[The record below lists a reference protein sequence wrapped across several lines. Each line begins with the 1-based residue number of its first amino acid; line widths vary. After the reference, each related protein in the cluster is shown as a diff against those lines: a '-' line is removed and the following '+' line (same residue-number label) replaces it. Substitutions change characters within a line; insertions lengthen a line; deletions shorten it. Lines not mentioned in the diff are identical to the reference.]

1 MEEPSSLAVCSRS
14 TTRLRTVTAVPC
26 RPSVGSGSVM
36 TLTDISPGDFAILRL
51 DATVGE
57 WRVSLATG
65 GLGVVVDERGQ
76 AVTCLRPPDLEG
88 WADTT
93 PAAEALAHF
102 PEGVL
107 IPWDGADP
115 LQVALETVADRF
127 TAAPGER
134 LPPAGVI
141 VVDHLTRPLGV
152 IRRRTLLRA
161 LLGRPG
167 GDGYRSIP
175 VTGDAVGT
183 ARFGRLL
190 LPSEIRL
197 HERIQLRVVVAHD
210 RSVADDVELRIAPQ
224 AWPLSITVSLVD
236 VRPEDFLV
244 EGPDAAVLTVPEDGD
259 SGELAFTFIPQTL
272 GPKVLRVRFEHD
284 HEFLRIARIRTE
296 VVAVAKTSAPASV
309 DASPLPAH
317 RAAAPDVTLH
327 VTRDGS
333 LGYLISAR
341 TREDEPG
348 TQPRLVDR
356 IMLDRNPEAFVE
368 AAFSDLEGATGSTGF
383 DKVVR
388 RVGSALYDRLF
399 KNGPA
404 RDGVPG
410 FDAFYWQDL
419 RPRSEAADPARRWR
433 TVQVVSDDPY
443 IPWEILRPNRRLAD
457 GRWES
462 DAFLCERFDLTRWL
476 SEEPVAAAVPLSR
489 VALVAPPSNLAW
501 VAPEIQAIRELVP
514 YVEEIADKGALD
526 NFLRHGSADVI
537 HFACHGDFGQLD
549 GARSVVWIGDRRFSP
564 IEITGEY
571 RNFGRYRPLVFL
583 NGCDTGRIGAGISG
597 LEGWARE
604 FLKAGASVF
613 VGSLWATSDAAAC
626 QFAIAFYGRLA
637 EGATVGEAVRSG
649 REAAVLPDDA
659 SHLSYTV
666 FANPCIRATGATT

>member
-1 MEEPSSLAVCSRS
+1 MAPA
-14 TTRLRTVTAVPC
+14 
-26 RPSVGSGSVM
+26 
-36 TLTDISPGDFAILRL
+36 DISPGDFAVLRL
-51 DATVGE
+51 DVAVGE
-57 WRVSLATG
+57 WRESLAAG
-65 GLGVVVDERGQ
+65 GIGVVVDERGR

-93 PAAEALAHF
+93 PAAEVLVHC

-107 IPWDGADP
+107 IPWDGEEP
-115 LQVALETVADRF
+115 LRAALETVADRF
-127 TAAPGER
+127 MAEPGDR

-141 VVDHLTRPLGV
+141 VVDHLNRPLGV

-175 VTGDAVGT
+175 VTGDAAGT

-190 LPSEIRL
+190 LPGEVRL
-197 HERIQLRVVVAHD
+197 RERTRLRVVVAHD
-210 RSVADDVELRIAPQ
+210 RSVADDVELRVAPR

-236 VRPEDFLV
+236 VGPQDFLV

-259 SGELAFTFIPQTL
+259 SGELAFTLIPQTL

-296 VVAVAKTSAPASV
+296 VVAVSADGAPASV

-317 RAAAPDVTLH
+317 RAAVPDVTLH
-327 VTRDGS
+327 VTRDGP
-333 LGYLISAR
+333 LGYLIRAR

-356 IMLDRNPEAFVE
+356 IVLDRSPEDFVE
-368 AAFSDLEGATGSTGF
+368 AAFGDLESATGSTGF

-399 KNGPA
+399 KEGPS

-419 RPRSEAADPARRWR
+419 RPRSEADDPERRWR
-433 TVQVVSDDPY
+433 TLQVVSDDPY

-462 DAFLCERFDLTRWL
+462 DTFLCERFDLSRWL
-476 SEEPVAAAVPLSR
+476 SEVPVAAAVPLRR
-489 VALVAPPSNLAW
+489 VALVAPPSNLVW

-514 YVEEIADKGALD
+514 QVEEIADKDALD
-526 NFLRHGSADVI
+526 DFLRHGFADVV

-549 GARSVVWIGDRRFSP
+549 AARSVVWIGDRRFSP
-564 IEITGEY
+564 MEITGEY

-583 NGCDTGRIGAGISG
+583 NGCDTGRVGAGISG

-626 QFAIAFYGRLA
+626 QFAIAFYAGLA
-637 EGATVGEAVRSG
+637 EGATVGEAVRAG

-659 SHLSYTV
+659 SHLSYCV